1 MSYVFLVQYS
11 DSCLRELHRTKNN
24 NHGTS
29 EKHFQ
34 ITDLCQLCLIFY
46 CELGVLKTFRG
57 IHNEPEYRSVNVIFN
72 DANTRVLFA
81 AKHGLGLVY
90 TVNFVCLGK
99 IIPGTI

>member
-46 CELGVLKTFRG
+46 CELGVLKDKLSVEFIMSQNIAVSMLFSTTQT
-57 IHNEPEYRSVNVIFN
+57 PEFYLQLSTAWV
-72 DANTRVLFA
+72 
-81 AKHGLGLVY
+81 
-90 TVNFVCLGK
+90 
-99 IIPGTI
+99 